1 MSTMITVR
9 RMNAG
14 DKAWLKSE
22 ASRAGVSME
31 EFVRRLIHEGRERAR
46 IRVKPSEA
54 FRRHFGP
61 ENGIE
66 LPLRG
71 DFGYKPVRFRGGE

>member
-1 MSTMITVR
+1 MSSTITVR
-9 RMNAG
+9 RINPG

-22 ASRAGVSME
+22 AHRTGVLME
-31 EFVRRLIHEGRERAR
+31 EFVRLMIRERRESVRSR
-46 IRVKPSEA
+46 IKPSEA

-61 ENGIE
+61 EHGVE

-71 DFGYKPVRFRGGE
+71 DYGYKPVRFRDGE

>member
-9 RMNAG
+9 RMHPG

-22 ASRAGVSME
+22 ARRAGVSME
-31 EFVRRLIHEGRERAR
+31 EFVRRLIHETRERAR

-61 ENGIE
+61 EHGIE
-66 LPLRG
+66 LPLRR
-71 DFGYKPVRFRGGE
+71 DYGYRPVEFREGE